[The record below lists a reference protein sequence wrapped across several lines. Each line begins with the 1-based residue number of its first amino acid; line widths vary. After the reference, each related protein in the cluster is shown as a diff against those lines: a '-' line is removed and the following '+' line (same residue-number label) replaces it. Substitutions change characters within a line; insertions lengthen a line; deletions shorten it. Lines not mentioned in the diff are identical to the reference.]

1 MSNSEDHKRLAAFAL
16 RIMGEIGGLI
26 AVPAIVFTFIGRRI
40 DALIG
45 TKAIVTAI
53 ALLGSFV
60 FSMIAVSIKASGYAD
75 RYDELTDGGER
86 GPPPGD
92 TPPG

>member
-1 MSNSEDHKRLAAFAL
+1 MSNSEDHRRLTAFAL

-26 AVPAIVFTFIGRRI
+26 AVPAIVFTFLGRKLDLWF
-40 DALIG
+40 DAG
-45 TKAIVTAI
+45 PAFTVI
-53 ALLGSFV
+53 ALLSAFII
-60 FSMIAVSIKASGYAD
+60 SMAAVATKAAGYAD
-75 RYDELTDGGER
+75 RYDELTGDHER